1 MKIFRQD
8 KQAFQATTFTD
19 SISLVDENKNP
30 VSLASS
36 EKLIFTVK
44 SHYSAD
50 YIIKRVFT
58 SSDTFNGEFPINIT
72 PEELDIPPGRYFYDV
87 RLQKTNGDFVPI
99 VPKSLFDVLE
109 TESRKEVD

>member
-19 SISLVDENKNP
+19 SISLVDEDENP
-30 VSLASS
+30 VSLSS
-36 EKLIFTVK
+36 GEKLIFTVK

-50 YIIKRVFT
+50 SIVKRVFT
-58 SSDTFNGEFPINIT
+58 SNDILDGAYSINIT